1 MTSRDPDTIAT
12 VPAHAPPA
20 SDARTSGELL
30 RQAREAA
37 GLSIDA
43 AAQQLKLAPR
53 QVVALE
59 ADDFARLPG
68 RTFVRGFVRN
78 YARLVHIDPAVALAA
93 LADSDAPALD
103 SPALQPTAPTIG
115 ELPTIERAKPSWT
128 RWAIPLSLVAIIG
141 FAVVWEFTRGFND
154 WPHPFS
160 RQEAPAGSTPATPS
174 APAPAPTAG
183 TAERPLANPVANAPP
198 PGSAPAAEAPAASS
212 APAAS
217 EASAVTAPPPEASA
231 EATMV
236 LSYRKS
242 SWTEVKDGGG
252 RVLFSQIVPAGQTR
266 TVTGNP
272 PFDLIIGNANDVVLT
287 FRGQP
292 VDLPAFTSRNVA
304 RLVLE

>member
-1 MTSRDPDTIAT
+1 VTSQNPDTIAT
-12 VPAHAPPA
+12 VPAQAPPA
-20 SDARTSGELL
+20 GNPRTAGALL

-128 RWAIPLSLVAIIG
+128 RWAIPLVLVAIIG
-141 FAVVWEFTRGFND
+141 VAVVYEFTRGFND
-154 WPHPFS
+154 WPHPFT
-160 RQEAPAGSTPATPS
+160 RQAAPESGAPAV
-174 APAPAPTAG
+174 PAPAPPSPAAG
-183 TAERPLANPVANAPP
+183 TTETRIANPVANAPAPGNAP
-198 PGSAPAAEAPAASS
+198 PAGAPAASTGS
-212 APAAS
+212 AAN
-217 EASAVTAPPPEASA
+217 EASVTAPPPEAVA
-231 EATMV
+231 EATLV

-252 RVLFSQIVPAGQTR
+252 RVIFSQTVPAGQSR
-266 TVTGNP
+266 TVTGSP
-272 PFDLIIGNANDVVLT
+272 PFDLIIGNANDVTLT